1 MKILYLQHGLGN
13 QIFQYAYIKYLESKI
28 HASIYIDSSA
38 PSLRRHHGI
47 EIKDVFPLLK
57 QSSQFVPYVVGRP
70 LHIACD
76 MLKRVT
82 GIALESNNE
91 AESENDAKRN
101 SILWLRGYWQDSC
114 YADAVES
121 DLRRDLRFAD
131 FETGDNLN
139 RSLAQQITAVDSA
152 NTRAVNSVSLHI
164 RRGDYVSPE
173 FKTGYSGI
181 CTDQYYR
188 KAIEHILDNV
198 ENPLFFV
205 FSDDIEWAKE
215 NLGIDNAV
223 YISHNCGRSSFRD
236 MQLMSLCRHNIIAN
250 SSFSWWGAW
259 LNSNP
264 DKIVI
269 APAKWF
275 NFTSAEF
282 DRRITPQ
289 NWVRF

>member
-13 QIFQYAYIKYLESKI
+13 QIFQYAYIKYLESKG
-28 HASIYIDSSA
+28 HAPICIDSSA

-57 QSSQFVPYVVGRP
+57 RSSRFVPYTIGRP

-76 MLKRVT
+76 ILKRVT
-82 GIALESNNE
+82 GIALESN
-91 AESENDAKRN
+91 SEEDSETDAQRN
-101 SILWLRGYWQDSC
+101 NILWLRGYWQDSC
-114 YADAVES
+114 YVEAIES

-131 FETGDNLN
+131 FDANDNLN
-139 RSLAQQITAVDSA
+139 RSLAQQITGSA
-152 NTRAVNSVSLHI
+152 DAPAVNSVGLHI
-164 RRGDYVSPE
+164 RRGDYLSVE
-173 FKTGYSGI
+173 FRDGFSGI

-188 KAIEHILDNV
+188 KAIDHIQSNI

-205 FSDDIEWAKE
+205 FSDDIEWAKD

-236 MQLMSLCRHNIIAN
+236 MQLMSLCQHNIIAN

-264 DKIVI
+264 DKIVV
-269 APAKWF
+269 APAKWY
-275 NFTSAEF
+275 NFTSEEF
-282 DRRITPQ
+282 DHRITPQ
-289 NWVRF
+289 NWIRF